1 MLLRY
6 HKKILCRLT
15 TIITVTLSNTLSTS
29 LSSIPRPYTHPEP
42 DVIVLC
48 YSATDLTSFNEVETI
63 IWPELRDK
71 FPYVPII
78 LVATKCDAREKDPAI
93 EEFWHMDSGDSP
105 NKSESTQLRTACNRI
120 KQQ

>member
-1 MLLRY
+1 MKAVEHFCDLPFFY
-6 HKKILCRLT
+6 FK
-15 TIITVTLSNTLSTS
+15 
-29 LSSIPRPYTHPEP
+29 RPYTHPEP
-42 DVIVLC
+42 DIIVLC

-105 NKSESTQLRTACNRI
+105 NKSESTQLRTACN
-120 KQQ
+120 

>member
-15 TIITVTLSNTLSTS
+15 IITTVTLSNTLSTS

-42 DVIVLC
+42 DVIVLW
-48 YSATDLTSFNEVETI
+48 YFATDLTSFNKVETI
-63 IWPELRDK
+63 IWPELWDK